1 MVKKVVFTE
10 QNDGDAGI
18 GRENFSECVY
28 SGQWGADAS
37 SCESAKVVSSGE
49 QRR

>member
-10 QNDGDAGI
+10 KNDGDAGI
-18 GRENFSECVY
+18 GRENFSECGY
-28 SGQWGADAS
+28 FEQWGADAS
-37 SCESAKVVSSGE
+37 SRESAKVVSSEE